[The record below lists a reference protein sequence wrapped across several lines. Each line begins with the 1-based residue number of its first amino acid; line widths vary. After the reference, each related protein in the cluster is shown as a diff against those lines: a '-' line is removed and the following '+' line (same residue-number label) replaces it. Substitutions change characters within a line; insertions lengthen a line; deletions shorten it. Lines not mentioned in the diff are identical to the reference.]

1 MLQKKRK
8 FMSPSCPISNR
19 RIDSNM
25 VRFISAEIAITV
37 IFLLLTQHIIFALLL
52 LVDFSFRILR
62 LKEYSPFSIVAFY
75 VLKNMDISP
84 RMSDEA
90 PKRFALYLGWSMTIL
105 MTFFALLGY
114 GHSVAALAWIL
125 LTCSLMEA
133 VFEFCV
139 GCTLYHSLVR
149 LRIIRR

>member
-1 MLQKKRK
+1 
-8 FMSPSCPISNR
+8 MSPVCPISNR

-25 VRFISAEIAITV
+25 VRFISVEIVITA
-37 IFLLLTQHIIFALLL
+37 IFLLLTQHIVFALLFL
-52 LVDFSFRILR
+52 IDFSFRILR
-62 LKEYSPFSIVAFY
+62 LREYSPFSIVASY
-75 VLKNMDISP
+75 ALKNMNITP

-114 GHSVAALAWIL
+114 GHTVTFFAWIL
-125 LTCSLMEA
+125 LACSLMEA

-139 GCTLYHSLVR
+139 GCTLYHYLIR

>member
-1 MLQKKRK
+1 MIQKKRI
-8 FMSPSCPISNR
+8 FMSPSCPISSR

-25 VRFISAEIAITV
+25 VRFISVEIAVTA
-37 IFLLLTQHIIFALLL
+37 IFLLLTQHIVFALLL

-62 LKEYSPFSIVAFY
+62 LKEYSPFSIVASY
-75 VLKNMDISP
+75 ALKNMDIAP

-90 PKRFALYLGWSMTIL
+90 PKRFALYLGWSMTVL
-105 MTFFALLGY
+105 LTFFALMGY
-114 GHSVAALAWIL
+114 GQIVAVFAWVL
-125 LTCSLMEA
+125 LSCSLMEA

-139 GCTLYHSLVR
+139 GCTLYHYLLR

>member
-1 MLQKKRK
+1 MIQKKRI
-8 FMSPSCPISNR
+8 FMSPACPISNR

-25 VRFISAEIAITV
+25 VRFISVEIAITAV
-37 IFLLLTQHIIFALLL
+37 FLLLTQHVVFALLL

-62 LKEYSPFSIVAFY
+62 LKAYSPFSIVASY
-75 VLKNMDISP
+75 TLKNMNIAP

-105 MTFFALLGY
+105 MVLFVLLGY
-114 GHSVAALAWIL
+114 GQVVAAFALIL
-125 LTCSLMEA
+125 LSCSLMEA

-139 GCTLYHSLVR
+139 GCTLYHYLVR
-149 LRIIRR
+149 LGIVRK